1 MSGPADF
8 ASAVQELMNTL
19 LESITDPADAI
30 RIFSQLNSFAT
41 TPIVAPTS
49 QVGSAQTVVQ
59 NGTADLVRR
68 AAAVALA
75 QASSLYQPTSQN
87 DAEGVQTI
95 VCDILDNEILI
106 AGDQGQDETFLALSN
121 LRTAVAQDL
130 TARGAALPTLQTF
143 VNNAPM
149 PALVLAY
156 QYYQDITRAD
166 QIIAFANPRHPAFMP
181 TSFAALS
188 S

>member
-1 MSGPADF
+1 MSGPADL
-8 ASAVQELMNTL
+8 ATSVQVLMNTL
-19 LESITDPADAI
+19 QASITDPADAI
-30 RIFSQLNSFAT
+30 RIFSQLNMFTT
-41 TPIVAPTS
+41 TPIVSPTS
-49 QVGSAQTVVQ
+49 LVGAAQTNVQ

-75 QASSLYQPTSQN
+75 QVSSLYQPTSQN
-87 DAEGVQTI
+87 DAENVQTI

-106 AGDQGQDETFLALSN
+106 AGDQGQDETFFALSN

-130 TARGAALPTLQTF
+130 TARGSVLPTLQTYI
-143 VNNAPM
+143 NNQTM
-149 PALVLAY
+149 PALTLAY
-156 QYYQDITRAD
+156 QYYQDITRTD

-181 TSFAALS
+181 TSFSALS